1 MLAYSK
7 QAIQIDKP
15 SLNYF
20 NTNTSFSLTIRS
32 GNNLNNFT
40 LILNVVPAK

>member
-1 MLAYSK
+1 MLTYSK

-32 GNNLNNFT
+32 GNNLNWSVIRRNEKS
-40 LILNVVPAK
+40 I